1 MGIKSSFESNPSQ
14 FSLGGVTP
22 PIREGASKN
31 SELHAQ
37 GIDPNKVMKP
47 NHSIHD
53 YDGLAQPIREGA
65 KRTSQLHAQFDG
77 SNYTINP
84 GHSIH
89 DLDGITPSQTYTD
102 IINAQESQG

>member
-1 MGIKSSFESNPSQ
+1 MN
-14 FSLGGVTP
+14 T
-22 PIREGASKN
+22 
-31 SELHAQ
+31 SELHEK
-37 GIDPNKVMKP
+37 GPDGDKTMKP
-47 NHSIHD
+47 DHSIHD

-77 SNYTINP
+77 GNYTINP